1 VNSVKGCDG
10 MIAGFKDLLDF
21 IKKRCCPRSKSDA
34 SNDISPWHILT
45 LVAISSLAAL
55 LGVAYCYP
63 LLGHRVGLLALEEL
77 CIPHRAVGVVLPSP
91 ISVGSSSTQQAQQ

>member
-1 VNSVKGCDG
+1 MNSVRGCDG

-21 IKKRCCPRSKSDA
+21 IKQALLSPTLTNHLNSNA

-55 LGVAYCYP
+55 LGVAYSSVT
-63 LLGHRVGLLALEEL
+63 LSL
-77 CIPHRAVGVVLPSP
+77 PHWTLSTP
-91 ISVGSSSTQQAQQ
+91 GSSSRSSCS